1 MTYTDDHSFILS
13 DVINDAVS
21 QHFKTEIISV
31 VIFLVRI
38 CVVNNTCIR
47 ELKDL
52 LQDFCLYLI
61 SLLIRVF
68 SDLFDG
74 IIKLAD

>member
-13 DVINDAVS
+13 GVINDAVS
-21 QHFKTEIISV
+21 QHFKIKIASV

-38 CVVNNTCIR
+38 CAVNNTCFG

-68 SDLFDG
+68 SDILDG
-74 IIKLAD
+74 IIELAD

>member
-1 MTYTDDHSFILS
+1 MTYTDDHRFILS
-13 DVINDAVS
+13 GVINDAVS
-21 QHFKTEIISV
+21 QHFKIEIVSV

-38 CVVNNTCIR
+38 CAVNNTCIG

-61 SLLIRVF
+61 SLMIRVF

>member
-1 MTYTDDHSFILS
+1 MTYTDDHNFILS

-21 QHFKTEIISV
+21 QHFKIEIVSV

-38 CVVNNTCIR
+38 CAVNNTCIG
-47 ELKDL
+47 ELEDL
-52 LQDFCLYLI
+52 LQDFGLYLI

-68 SDLFDG
+68 SDIFDG
-74 IIKLAD
+74 IIELAD

>member
-1 MTYTDDHSFILS
+1 MTYTDDHNFILS

-21 QHFKTEIISV
+21 QHFKIEIVSV

-38 CVVNNTCIR
+38 CAVNNACIG
-47 ELKDL
+47 ELEDL
-52 LQDFCLYLI
+52 LQDFGLYLI

-68 SDLFDG
+68 SDIFDG
-74 IIKLAD
+74 IIELAD